1 MTIRHKKK
9 DILVVFSASSNEH
22 TLLHTERIT
31 RRVYAW
37 CNFFPFIAP
46 EYIFGHFRRRN
57 QMQFIIMKN
66 KLVFCILII

>member
-1 MTIRHKKK
+1 MTY
-9 DILVVFSASSNEH
+9 FFY